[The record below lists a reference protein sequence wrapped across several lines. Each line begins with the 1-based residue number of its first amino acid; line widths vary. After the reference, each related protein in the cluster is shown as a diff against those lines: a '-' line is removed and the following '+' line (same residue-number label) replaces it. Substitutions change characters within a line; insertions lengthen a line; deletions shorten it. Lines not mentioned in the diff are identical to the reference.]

1 MLHRWRRASLLRA
14 VAVAVVIPV
23 MQVVQAED
31 LLGQKG

>member
-23 MQVVQAED
+23 MPVVQVGD